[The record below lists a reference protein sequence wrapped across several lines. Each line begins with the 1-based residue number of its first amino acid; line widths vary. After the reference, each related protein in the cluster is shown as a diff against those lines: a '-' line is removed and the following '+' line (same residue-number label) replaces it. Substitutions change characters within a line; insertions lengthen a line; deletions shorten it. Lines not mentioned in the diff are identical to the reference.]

1 MDRHVLASLASL
13 ERTVAEAYD
22 SFAFNKG
29 ETRVEPAHVSRSQ
42 PHHVHLHPLLDL
54 L

>member
-13 ERTVAEAYD
+13 ERTVADAYD

-29 ETRVEPAHVSRSQ
+29 ETRSSPAHASDPQ
-42 PHHVHLHPLLDL
+42 PHHVHLHPLHDL